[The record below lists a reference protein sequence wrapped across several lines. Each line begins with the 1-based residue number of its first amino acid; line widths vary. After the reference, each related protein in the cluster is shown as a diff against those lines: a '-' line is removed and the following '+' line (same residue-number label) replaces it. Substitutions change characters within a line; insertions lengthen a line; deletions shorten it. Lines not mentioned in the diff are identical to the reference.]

1 MENPVMSIRSWNEP
15 VAVSAIIIKKE
26 AALLAKARLLIAC
39 KGREYEIK
47 PSRRRVIRAA
57 SSGGLRETMGG
68 SGTGAR
74 EEPLH
79 CSFNESRVIL
89 YCYSIF
95 QGIFSNSSSKPS
107 PVPPGTAA

>member
-47 PSRRRVIRAA
+47 PAPAARHQSGKFRRAEGNHGRFRHGSTGRTA
-57 SSGGLRETMGG
+57 SL
-68 SGTGAR
+68 
-74 EEPLH
+74 
-79 CSFNESRVIL
+79 
-89 YCYSIF
+89 
-95 QGIFSNSSSKPS
+95 
-107 PVPPGTAA
+107 